1 MSASDT
7 YVLADTYQ
15 EALKMAYVL
24 AEQRY
29 WSWDN
34 SKELFGIIVS
44 KVDEKFWTAPFLYL
58 VNIVLVTSQN
68 PLYSIFF
75 SKTYKFT

>member
-1 MSASDT
+1 MDKYYVMFSFDANGKMSVDIS
-7 YVLADTYQ
+7 YVLADNCQ
-15 EALKMAYVL
+15 EALKLAYVL

-44 KVDEKFWTAPFLYL
+44 KVDEKF
-58 VNIVLVTSQN
+58 
-68 PLYSIFF
+68 
-75 SKTYKFT
+75 

>member
-1 MSASDT
+1 MYKFYVLFSFDYNGHMSASDT

-44 KVDEKFWTAPFLYL
+44 KVDEKF
-58 VNIVLVTSQN
+58 
-68 PLYSIFF
+68 
-75 SKTYKFT
+75 

>member
-1 MSASDT
+1 MYKFYVLFSFDYNGHMSASDT

-29 WSWDN
+29 WSKD
-34 SKELFGIIVS
+34 SPKDLFGITVS
-44 KVDEKFWTAPFLYL
+44 KINEKF
-58 VNIVLVTSQN
+58 
-68 PLYSIFF
+68 
-75 SKTYKFT
+75 

>member
-44 KVDEKFWTAPFLYL
+44 KVDEKF
-58 VNIVLVTSQN
+58 
-68 PLYSIFF
+68 
-75 SKTYKFT
+75 